1 MVSTSKSLVSL
12 LRAVTNVSRLVVF
25 FFCLGPFIPMTL
37 LHRPQPILYPGLLR
51 EPNTDD
57 RYLVLWL
64 PEQRNG
70 GFQYWLRVGTLPRA
84 ALTTSQGLCTLPA
97 TALPTRQRIRGVL
110 GKLLGRFWSTPAE
123 GSWLLPNGDS
133 AEPCGE
139 RQTDLLLVWP
149 EEDSQPLEESRLR
162 SCWPQCQRLKQL
174 GPQLW
179 LLWSIAPSPAEKEVP
194 PAPPPESCLQQ
205 AEQRLAAMRQAGD
218 RPGEATALTD
228 LGIAATNRGDVP
240 QALAHLEQALALAR
254 ALGDPARESDVLGN
268 LALAALAAGQL
279 ERAQQCLEQ
288 ELAYTRAAGDRF
300 AEKLALDRLGTVHAA
315 RGHLPVC
322 MALLQEALA
331 LTRILGDR
339 QHEADL
345 LWHLAIRHA
354 EGGQRDQTLAQAQ
367 AAVEVLERLGKPEA
381 RIYAEH
387 LQKYRRGETGGV
399 WLAPAEMPRPGRPAG
414 LRTGHG

>member
-1 MVSTSKSLVSL
+1 
-12 LRAVTNVSRLVVF
+12 
-25 FFCLGPFIPMTL
+25 
-37 LHRPQPILYPGLLR
+37 
-51 EPNTDD
+51 
-57 RYLVLWL
+57 
-64 PEQRNG
+64 
-70 GFQYWLRVGTLPRA
+70 
-84 ALTTSQGLCTLPA
+84 
-97 TALPTRQRIRGVL
+97 
-110 GKLLGRFWSTPAE
+110 
-123 GSWLLPNGDS
+123 
-133 AEPCGE
+133 
-139 RQTDLLLVWP
+139 
-149 EEDSQPLEESRLR
+149 
-162 SCWPQCQRLKQL
+162 
-174 GPQLW
+174 
-179 LLWSIAPSPAEKEVP
+179 
-194 PAPPPESCLQQ
+194 
-205 AEQRLAAMRQAGD
+205 MRQAGD

-240 QALAHLEQALALAR
+240 QALAHLEQALALALR
-254 ALGDPARESDVLGN
+254 PGRPGPGKRRPGQPGP
-268 LALAALAAGQL
+268 AALAAGQL

-354 EGGQRDQTLAQAQ
+354 EGGQRDETLAQAQ

-387 LQKYRRGETGGV
+387 LQKYRRGETGGSG
-399 WLAPAEMPRPGRPAG
+399 WPRQKCPGRGVRLGSGQAMGDERDDGFSDAPSGPGGRSKQSGAAAMAITAAKALTDFLGSGLQTVAAEVRQKRLQACGRCPHHTGLRAGSAAASLRSRAACRTRTAPWGNG
-414 LRTGHG
+414 LRTRQPNTIRKHVPGVVGNGSRLCREFHTNRFGDKNKFSRPSGTQTGHGAGAGPGLKSWASLNRPSGTPKSWSICAVRAEIGLTSVLRCATV